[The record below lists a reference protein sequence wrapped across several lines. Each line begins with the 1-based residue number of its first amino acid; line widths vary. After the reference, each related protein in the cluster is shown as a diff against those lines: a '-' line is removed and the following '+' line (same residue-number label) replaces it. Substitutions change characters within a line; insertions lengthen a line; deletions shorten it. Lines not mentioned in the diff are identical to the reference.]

1 MPAKRKPATS
11 KVTFVDPYI
20 RVKNVARS
28 VDWYQRMLGMQIE
41 MAVPD
46 KKNPAMVRMNAG
58 NPDGVALMI
67 GDGSDPMSGKKAPAS
82 VTSAIASRKAQ
93 KVVSFYFRVDKKI
106 DSLFESAKRKK
117 AKIDQPIMNMDY
129 GMREF
134 SMVDPDGYLVGVGQP
149 RAMRA
154 PAAKPK
160 PRRKA
165 AKPKR
170 RTAAKRK
177 K

>member
-11 KVTFVDPYI
+11 KVTMIDPYI
-20 RVKNVARS
+20 RVKDVARS
-28 VDWYQRMLGMQIE
+28 VDWYMRMLGMQIE

-67 GDGSDPMSGKKAPAS
+67 GDGSDPISGKKAPAS
-82 VTSAIASRKAQ
+82 VTSAIAARKAQ

-106 DSLFESAKRKK
+106 DGLFESAKRKK

-134 SMVDPDGYLVGVGQP
+134 SMIDPDGYLIAVGQA
-149 RAMRA
+149 RAVRQ
-154 PAAKPK
+154 PSAKPK
-160 PRRKA
+160 PRRKT
-165 AKPKR
+165 AK
-170 RTAAKRK
+170 AKK
-177 K
+177 

>member
-11 KVTFVDPYI
+11 KVTMIDPYI
-20 RVKNVARS
+20 RVKDVARS
-28 VDWYQRMLGMQIE
+28 VDWYKRMLGMQIE
-41 MAVPD
+41 MAVPN

-58 NPDGVALMI
+58 DPDGVALMI

-82 VTSAIASRKAQ
+82 VTSAIAARTAQ

-117 AKIDQPIMNMDY
+117 ANIDQPIMNMDY

-134 SMVDPDGYLVGVGQP
+134 SMIDPDGYLVAVGQT
-149 RAMRA
+149 RAVRQ

-160 PRRKA
+160 PRKA
-165 AKPKR
+165 AKPK
-170 RTAAKRK
+170 K
-177 K
+177 

>member
-1 MPAKRKPATS
+1 MPAKRKSAKRKPARS

-20 RVKNVARS
+20 RVKNVTRS
-28 VDWYQRMLGMQIE
+28 ADWYERMLGLQIE

-67 GDGSDPMSGKKAPAS
+67 GDGSDPMSGRKAPAS
-82 VTSAIASRKAQ
+82 ITSAMSARKAQ
-93 KVVSFYFRVDKKI
+93 KVVSFYFRVDKNI
-106 DSLFESAKRKK
+106 DALFESAKRKR

-134 SMVDPDGYLVGVGQP
+134 SMRDPDGYLVSVGQA
-149 RAMRA
+149 RAVRQ
-154 PAAKPK
+154 P
-160 PRRKA
+160 A

-170 RTAAKRK
+170 RTAAKRRK
-177 K
+177 

>member
-1 MPAKRKPATS
+1 MPAKRKPAKS
-11 KVTFVDPYI
+11 KVTLIDPFI
-20 RVKNVARS
+20 RVKDVARS
-28 VDWYQRMLGMQIE
+28 VDWYERMLGMEIE
-41 MAVPD
+41 MAMPD
-46 KKNPAMVRMNAG
+46 KKNPTFVRLNAG
-58 NPDGVALMI
+58 DPDGVALMI
-67 GDGSDPMSGKKAPAS
+67 SDGSDPMSGKKAPAS
-82 VTSAIASRKAQ
+82 VTSAIAARKAQ

-134 SMVDPDGYLVGVGQP
+134 SMVDPDGYLVAVGQV
-149 RAMRA
+149 RAVRQ

-160 PRRKA
+160 PSKA
-165 AKPKR
+165 AKS
-170 RTAAKRK
+170 K

>member
-28 VDWYQRMLGMQIE
+28 ADWYKRMLGMQIE
-41 MAVPD
+41 MAIPD

-58 NPDGVALMI
+58 NPDAAALMI
-67 GDGSDPMSGKKAPAS
+67 SDGSDPMSGKKASAS
-82 VTSAIASRKAQ
+82 VTSAIAARKAQ

-134 SMVDPDGYLVGVGQP
+134 SMVDPDGYLVAVGQV
-149 RAMRA
+149 RAIRA

-160 PRRKA
+160 PKPRRKA
-165 AKPKR
+165 AAKPK
-170 RTAAKRK
+170 K
-177 K
+177 

>member
-1 MPAKRKPATS
+1 MPAKRKPAKS
-11 KVTFVDPYI
+11 KVTLIDPFI

-28 VDWYQRMLGMQIE
+28 VDWYNRMLGMEIE
-41 MAVPD
+41 MAMPD
-46 KKNPAMVRMNAG
+46 KKNPTFVRLNAG
-58 NPDGVALMI
+58 DPDGVALMI
-67 GDGSDPMSGKKAPAS
+67 SDGSDPMSGKKAPAS
-82 VTSAIASRKAQ
+82 VTSAIAARKAQ

-106 DSLFESAKRKK
+106 DALYESAKRKK
-117 AKIDQPIMNMDY
+117 AEIDQPITNMDY

-134 SMVDPDGYLVGVGQP
+134 SMVDPDGYLVAVGQP
-149 RAMRA
+149 RAVRR

-165 AKPKR
+165 AKS
-170 RTAAKRK
+170 K

>member
-11 KVTFVDPYI
+11 KVTMIDPYI

-28 VDWYQRMLGMQIE
+28 VDWYKRMLGMQIE
-41 MAVPD
+41 MAVPN

-67 GDGSDPMSGKKAPAS
+67 GDGSDPMTGKKAPTS
-82 VTSAIASRKAQ
+82 VTSAIAARKAQ

-134 SMVDPDGYLVGVGQP
+134 SMRDPDGYLVSVGQT
-149 RAMRA
+149 RAMR

-165 AKPKR
+165 AAKPKS

-177 K
+177 R

>member
-11 KVTFVDPYI
+11 KVTMIDPYI
-20 RVKNVARS
+20 RVKNVSRS
-28 VDWYQRMLGMQIE
+28 VDWYKRMLGMQIE
-41 MAVPD
+41 MAVPN

-82 VTSAIASRKAQ
+82 VTSAIAARTAQ

-117 AKIDQPIMNMDY
+117 ANIDQPIMNMDY

-134 SMVDPDGYLVGVGQP
+134 SMIDPDGYLVAVGQA
-149 RAMRA
+149 RAVRR

-160 PRRKA
+160 PRRKT
-165 AKPKR
+165 AKS
-170 RTAAKRK
+170 K

>member
-11 KVTFVDPYI
+11 KVTMIDPYI
-20 RVKNVARS
+20 RVKDVARS
-28 VDWYQRMLGMQIE
+28 VDWYKRMLGMQIE
-41 MAVPD
+41 MAVPN

-58 NPDGVALMI
+58 DPDGVALMI

-82 VTSAIASRKAQ
+82 VTSAIAARTAQ

-117 AKIDQPIMNMDY
+117 ANIDQPIMNMDY

-134 SMVDPDGYLVGVGQP
+134 SMIDPDGYLIAVGQA
-149 RAMRA
+149 RAVRQ
-154 PAAKPK
+154 PSAKPK

-165 AKPKR
+165 AKSEK
-170 RTAAKRK
+170 
-177 K
+177 